1 MHPNEIEELIER
13 YNAGKASPEEVDLVE
28 TWYLNYQSSQKPIP
42 ADALEEDQKESLNQI
57 IGQIKC
63 RHSIINWQQLSIAAS
78 ILILFTAGLLF
89 YFIKIEPT
97 RQVVVKNVAKPDL
110 TPGGN
115 KAILTLSNGRSIVLN
130 GAKNGTLAK
139 QGNTDI
145 NKLSG
150 GAISYQG
157 ASDIA
162 AADAVIYNTASTP
175 RGGQFQFILSDGTKV
190 WLNSAS
196 SIKFPVA
203 FNGSERKV
211 ELTGEAYFEV
221 AHDAK
226 RPFKVVSNQQQV
238 EVLGTHFNINAYN
251 DEDVINTT
259 LLEGSVKVT
268 SANTEITIV
277 PGQQAQFKN
286 GKINVASVNVDDAV
300 AWKNGLFNFNDN
312 SIEEV
317 MKQLSRWYDVD
328 IKYEGKLPSRRF
340 SGEISRNVNAS
351 QLLDILSFKKIH
363 YRIEGKS
370 IIVMP

>member
-1 MHPNEIEELIER
+1 MRPKEIEELIER
-13 YNAGKASPEEVDLVE
+13 YNNGKASPEEVDLVE
-28 TWYLNYQSSQKPIP
+28 TWYLNYKSFPKPIP
-42 ADALEEDQKESLNQI
+42 SDVLEEDQKESLNQI
-57 IGQIKC
+57 IVQIKGEK
-63 RHSIINWQQLSIAAS
+63 SGINWRQLSIAAS
-78 ILILFTAGLLF
+78 ILILFTTGLAF
-89 YFIKIEPT
+89 YFIKYEPL
-97 RQVVVKNVAKPDL
+97 RKAVVKNVIKKDL
-110 TPGGN
+110 APGGD
-115 KAILTLSNGRSIVLN
+115 KAILTLSNGQSIVLN
-130 GAKNGTLAK
+130 GAKNGMLAK
-139 QGNTDI
+139 QGNTAI

-157 ASDIA
+157 TPNIDN
-162 AADAVIYNTASTP
+162 ADAVIYNTATTP
-175 RGGQFQFILSDGTKV
+175 RGGQFQFILADGTKV

-203 FNGSERKV
+203 FNGNERKV

-226 RPFKVVSNQQQV
+226 KPFRVISNNQQV
-238 EVLGTHFNINAYN
+238 EVLGTHFNINAYS

-259 LLEGSVKVT
+259 LLQGSVRVT
-268 SANTEITIV
+268 SANASVTIV
-277 PGQQAQFKN
+277 PGQQAQFKH
-286 GKINVASVNVDDAV
+286 GKINVATVDVDDAV

-317 MKQLSRWYDVD
+317 MRQLSRWYDVD
-328 IKYEGKLPSRRF
+328 VRYEGKLPQRRF

-370 IIVMP
+370 IIVTP

>member
-1 MHPNEIEELIER
+1 MLPNEIEELIER

-28 TWYLNYQSSQKPIP
+28 SWYAKYQSSSKDIP
-42 ADALEEDQKESLNQI
+42 VDFLEKDQKESLNQI
-57 IGQIKC
+57 IGQIK
-63 RHSIINWQQLSIAAS
+63 SKPSGINWQQLSIAAS
-78 ILILFTAGLLF
+78 ILILFTAGLFF
-89 YFIKIEPT
+89 YIIKSEPN
-97 RQVVVKNVAKPDL
+97 RQAVAKNVIKPDL

-115 KAILTLSNGRSIVLN
+115 KAILTLSNGQSIVLN

-150 GAISYQG
+150 SAISYQS
-157 ASDIA
+157 ASSFA
-162 AADAVIYNTASTP
+162 AADAVIYNTATTP

-203 FNGSERKV
+203 FNSNERKV

-226 RPFKVVSNQQQV
+226 RPFRVVSNQQQV

-268 SANTEITIV
+268 SANTAITIV
-277 PGQQAQFKN
+277 PGQQAQFKD
-286 GKINVASVNVDDAV
+286 GKINVAAVNVDDAV

-328 IKYEGKLPSRRF
+328 IKYEGQLPSRRF

-351 QLLDILSFKKIH
+351 QILDILSFKKIH

>member
-57 IGQIKC
+57 IGQINC

-78 ILILFTAGLLF
+78 ILILFTAGLFF

-97 RQVVVKNVAKPDL
+97 RQGLVKNVAKPDL

-115 KAILTLSNGRSIVLN
+115 KAILTLSNGQSIVLN

-150 GAISYQG
+150 SAISYQG
-157 ASDIA
+157 ASNIA
-162 AADAVIYNTASTP
+162 AADAIIYNTASTP

-268 SANTEITIV
+268 SANAAITIV

>member
-1 MHPNEIEELIER
+1 MLPNEIEELIER
-13 YNAGKASPEEVDLVE
+13 YNAGKANPEEVDLVE
-28 TWYLNYQSSQKPIP
+28 TWYLNYRSSPKPIP
-42 ADALEEDQKESLNQI
+42 ANVLEEDQKESLNQI
-57 IGQIKC
+57 IGQIK
-63 RHSIINWQQLSIAAS
+63 SKPSVINWRQLSIAAS
-78 ILILFTAGLLF
+78 ILIFFTAGIFF
-89 YFIKIEPT
+89 YVIKSEPA
-97 RQVVVKNVAKPDL
+97 RQAAVKNVAKPDL

-115 KAILTLSNGRSIVLN
+115 KAILTLSNGQSIVLN

-157 ASDIA
+157 ASNIA

-203 FNGSERKV
+203 FNGNERKV

-226 RPFKVVSNQQQV
+226 RPFRVVSNQQQV

-268 SANTEITIV
+268 SANTAITIV

-286 GKINVASVNVDDAV
+286 GKINVATVNVDDAV
-300 AWKNGLFNFNDN
+300 AWKNGLFNFNNN

-317 MKQLSRWYDVD
+317 MKQLARWYDVD
-328 IKYEGKLPSRRF
+328 IKYEGQLPSRRF

-351 QLLDILSFKKIH
+351 QILDILSFKKIH

>member
-1 MHPNEIEELIER
+1 MLPNEIEELIER

-28 TWYLNYQSSQKPIP
+28 TWYLNYRSSPKPIP
-42 ADALEEDQKESLNQI
+42 ANVLEEDQKESLNQI
-57 IGQIKC
+57 IGQIKSK
-63 RHSIINWQQLSIAAS
+63 RSGINWQQLSIAAS
-78 ILILFTAGLLF
+78 ILILFTAGLFF
-89 YFIKIEPT
+89 YVMKSEPA
-97 RQVVVKNVAKPDL
+97 RQAAVKNVAKPDL

-115 KAILTLSNGRSIVLN
+115 KAILTLSNGQSIVLN

-157 ASDIA
+157 ASNIA

-203 FNGSERKV
+203 FNGNERKV

-226 RPFKVVSNQQQV
+226 RPFRVVSNQQQV

-268 SANTEITIV
+268 SANTAITIV

-286 GKINVASVNVDDAV
+286 GKINVATVNVDDAV

-312 SIEEV
+312 SIKEV

-328 IKYEGKLPSRRF
+328 IKYEGQLPSRRF

-351 QLLDILSFKKIH
+351 QILDILSFKKIH

>member
-1 MHPNEIEELIER
+1 MSPSKIEELIER
-13 YNAGKASPEEVDLVE
+13 YNNGKASPEEVDLVE
-28 TWYLNYQSSQKPIP
+28 TWYLNYRSTSKPIP
-42 ADALEEDQKESLNQI
+42 AGVLEEDQKDSLNQI
-57 IGQIKC
+57 IGQIKNKP
-63 RHSIINWQQLSIAAS
+63 SGINWQQLSIAAS
-78 ILILFTAGLLF
+78 ILILLTTGLLF
-89 YFIKIEPT
+89 HFIKNEPA
-97 RQVVVKNVAKPDL
+97 RQAVAKNVGKPDL
-110 TPGGN
+110 SPGGN
-115 KAILTLSNGRSIVLN
+115 KAILTLSNGQSIVLN
-130 GAKNGTLAK
+130 GATNGILAK

-145 NKLSG
+145 NKVSS

-157 ASDIA
+157 TSNMAP
-162 AADAVIYNTASTP
+162 ADAVIYNTATTP

-203 FNGSERKV
+203 FNGNERKV

-226 RPFKVVSNQQQV
+226 RPFRVISNQQQV
-238 EVLGTHFNINAYN
+238 EVLGTHFNINAYS

-268 SANTEITIV
+268 SANTAITIV
-277 PGQQAQFKN
+277 PGQQAQFKD
-286 GKINVASVNVDDAV
+286 GKINVATVNADDAV
-300 AWKNGLFNFNDN
+300 AWKNGLFNFNDS

-328 IKYEGKLPSRRF
+328 IKYEGQLPSRRF

-351 QLLDILSFKKIH
+351 QILDILSFKKIH